1 MPSQLRRMLRQQG
14 RDLQA
19 EFVALLPEPPHPI
32 RIQRWTVRR
41 VALIAGLV
49 LAAVPLTV
57 IVVTMLA
64 PI

>member
-1 MPSQLRRMLRQQG
+1 
-14 RDLQA
+14 
-19 EFVALLPEPPHPI
+19 V
-32 RIQRWTVRR
+32 TVRR

-57 IVVTMLA
+57 IVVGILA